1 MPLVSARPPTP
12 TDHFRRGAQRVSP
25 RRTLSRYIS
34 SMRTLEI
41 HVSEEVAARVEAAAQ
56 SRGVS
61 IEELIQSSV
70 EEKLARDAQ
79 FEKAANRVLAKN
91 AELYERLS

>member
-1 MPLVSARPPTP
+1 
-12 TDHFRRGAQRVSP
+12 
-25 RRTLSRYIS
+25 
-34 SMRTLEI
+34 MRTLEI

>member
-1 MPLVSARPPTP
+1 
-12 TDHFRRGAQRVSP
+12 
-25 RRTLSRYIS
+25 
-34 SMRTLEI
+34 MRTLEI

-70 EEKLARDAQ
+70 EEKLARDAE
-79 FEKAANRVLAKN
+79 FDSAARTVLAKN
-91 AELYERLS
+91 AALYERLS